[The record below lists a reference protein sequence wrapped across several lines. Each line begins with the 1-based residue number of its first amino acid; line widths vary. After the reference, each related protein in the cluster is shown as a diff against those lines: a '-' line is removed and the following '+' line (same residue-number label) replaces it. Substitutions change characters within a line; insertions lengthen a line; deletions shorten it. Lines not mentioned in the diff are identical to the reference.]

1 MLKKIY
7 LSFSLQD
14 QFQRDFF
21 FIRSAEYQ
29 TYVNQLGPGV
39 VTQGDLTDAYYF
51 DFISFAQYATISRD
65 TSGDPPLVFEEQQPA
80 EDQENADSSAQ
91 RFVSKVIRRKPEY
104 SDNSLLPV
112 KHGEIV
118 GSLILQK
125 LEDTFGNTT
134 SSIPP
139 LPTYDTLK
147 NDNDQFSKRL
157 SVSLKQLV
165 NLFIING
172 FAWDGSVIVE
182 KNKANQIV
190 IAMTLSS
197 PATYWSGQ
205 ALKLRKAKPVNDFL
219 MKTAKVLLNNSGYKI
234 LSSSTEYT
242 NNQEINKIILG

>member
-1 MLKKIY
+1 M
-7 LSFSLQD
+7 
-14 QFQRDFF
+14 
-21 FIRSAEYQ
+21 
-29 TYVNQLGPGV
+29 
-39 VTQGDLTDAYYF
+39 
-51 DFISFAQYATISRD
+51 
-65 TSGDPPLVFEEQQPA
+65 SGDPPLIFEEQQPA
-80 EDQENADSSAQ
+80 EDHENEESSAQ

-118 GSLILQK
+118 GSLILEK
-125 LEDTFGNTT
+125 LQDTFGNTS

-147 NDNDQFSKRL
+147 NENNQFSNRI
-157 SVSLKQLV
+157 SASLKQLV

-172 FAWDGSVIVE
+172 FAWNGSVIVD

-190 IAMTLSS
+190 ITMTLSA

-205 ALKLRKAKPVNDFL
+205 ALKLRKAIPVNDFL
-219 MKTAKVLLNNSGYKI
+219 MKTAKVLLNNAGYKI
-234 LSSSTEYT
+234 LSFSTEYT

>member
-1 MLKKIY
+1 MK
-7 LSFSLQD
+7 
-14 QFQRDFF
+14 
-21 FIRSAEYQ
+21 
-29 TYVNQLGPGV
+29 QLGPGV

-51 DFISFAQYATISRD
+51 DFISFAQYATIARD

-80 EDQENADSSAQ
+80 EDQGNAESSAQ

-125 LEDTFGNTT
+125 LQDTFGNTT

-139 LPTYDTLK
+139 LPTYGSLK
-147 NDNDQFSKRL
+147 NENDQYSKCIL
-157 SVSLKQLV
+157 ASMKQLV

-172 FAWDGSVIVE
+172 FAWEGSVIVD

-190 IAMTLSS
+190 ISMTLSS

-205 ALKLRKAKPVNDFL
+205 ALKLRKTNTANDFL
-219 MKTAKVLLNNSGYKI
+219 MKTAKVFLSNAGYKI
-234 LSSSTEYT
+234 LSFSTEYA
-242 NNQEINKIILG
+242 NNQEINKIILE